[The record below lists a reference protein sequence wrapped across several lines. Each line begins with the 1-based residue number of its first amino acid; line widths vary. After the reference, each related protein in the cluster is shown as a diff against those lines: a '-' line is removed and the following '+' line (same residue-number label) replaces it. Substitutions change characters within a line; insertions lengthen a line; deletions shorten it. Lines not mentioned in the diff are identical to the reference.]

1 LMSVDLLSDG
11 NVITVDE
18 DGVITKLN
26 SSNGDIMW
34 QVKADN
40 GPSWDGDFRG
50 TATPDGDYIIT
61 NDEDDNYTQYV
72 MRVSGSDGT
81 SVWDKRITRTYGG
94 DNGEVTSNDDG
105 QYIDCNATHLAIAG
119 RTEPPSGNS
128 VGLIYS
134 FPITGDNVD
143 GTYGQYVITSES
155 MNWTT
160 LSTTSIAATVTNT
173 DISVTVNPVSPTSSS
188 TYVTT
193 STITTMGGEPV
204 VEPTVIEWTNP
215 NDNVWRIEDYNGGAS
230 VSYNGSDY
238 DARWF
243 DIDNHTSGGSN
254 FRGAIIQYHA
264 FIQNQGTMIGTIH
277 LATDYN
283 QESATHTEH
292 ISGNSDLQFVT
303 LWDCNNNDGQLYF
316 KMTNGNSANLFIQW
330 TAKVFY
336 GQEYND

>member
-1 LMSVDLLSDG
+1 
-11 NVITVDE
+11 
-18 DGVITKLN
+18 
-26 SSNGDIMW
+26 
-34 QVKADN
+34 
-40 GPSWDGDFRG
+40 
-50 TATPDGDYIIT
+50 
-61 NDEDDNYTQYV
+61 
-72 MRVSGSDGT
+72 MRVSGSDGS
-81 SVWDKRITRTYGG
+81 SVWDKCISRTYGG

-119 RTEPPSGNS
+119 RTEPPSGNN

-134 FPITGDNVD
+134 FPINGENTD
-143 GTYGQYVITSES
+143 GTYGQYVISSES

-173 DISVTVNPVSPTSSS
+173 DISVTVNSVSPSSSS

-193 STITTMGGEPV
+193 STITPMGGAPV
-204 VEPTVIEWTNP
+204 VEPTVISWTNP

-230 VSYNGSDY
+230 VSYNGDNY
-238 DARWF
+238 DAKWF
-243 DIDNHTSGGSN
+243 DIDNHTSSGSD

-277 LATDYN
+277 LATDYT

-292 ISGNSDLQFVT
+292 LSGNSDLQFVT